1 MDKKV
6 AQLISLIFSPEVVLS
21 VGILTLVLNSGLVQF
36 LYALIFLAL
45 GGLVPLIYGLYTFFR
60 EPDLNIEPGRKA
72 SLLIYLVAVF
82 SFATASILFGI
93 DLIYSAFWSTLAMI
107 MSCFYAI
114 SYLVTKYFDKFS
126 MHVAMYAFVTMLLM
140 DQLSVSFGS
149 LFIFAPLIIWARM
162 RLHKHT
168 WLEIM
173 WGWAIGLTVGMLA
186 WTL

>member
-21 VGILTLVLNSGLVQF
+21 VGILTLVSASNLTQF
-36 LYALIFLAL
+36 TYAISFLAI
-45 GGLVPLIYGLYTFFR
+45 GGLPPLIYGIYTYLR
-60 EPDLNIEPGRKA
+60 ERDSIVEPSRKV
-72 SLLIYLVAVF
+72 SLSIYLLAVF
-82 SFATASILFGI
+82 SFTSASIFFGV
-93 DLIYSAFWSTLAMI
+93 DLVYNAFWSTLAMI
-107 MSCFYAI
+107 MTSFFAI
-114 SYLVTKYFDKFS
+114 TYLVTRYFDKFS

-140 DQLSVSFGS
+140 DQLHTSFGS
-149 LFIFAPLIIWARM
+149 LFIFAPLIIWARL
-162 RLHKHT
+162 RLHKLT